1 VIVNITGVQPSAAT
15 TVTAWPTGG
24 VRPPD
29 PNLTV
34 AQGEIRPG
42 LAVVPVGPDGAIQ
55 LYNQA
60 GRHDLVVDVLGWI
73 SAT

>member
-1 VIVNITGVQPSAAT
+1 
-15 TVTAWPTGG
+15 
-24 VRPPD
+24 
-29 PNLTV
+29 
-34 AQGEIRPG
+34 
-42 LAVVPVGPDGAIQ
+42 VPVGPDGAIQ